1 MTQFRQIVPNS
12 TINIVNEAYEV
23 YLVWLSPG
31 AGVRSWLFSHTDG
44 DSERS
49 YDLFTVES
57 DTDIRSVPSE
67 SRKEAEVLTQSL
79 TSEDLKYVESIMA
92 SNRVYQV
99 FKNGTRVP
107 VALKNGSVSRANK
120 NKEFEIALKIVY
132 KEDDI
137 LNV

>member
-12 TINIVNEAYEV
+12 TINIVNEAYEI
-23 YLVWLSPG
+23 YLVWLSTG

-44 DSERS
+44 DSKRS
-49 YDLFTVES
+49 YDSFTVES

-79 TSEDLKYVESIMA
+79 TSDDLKYVESIMA

-107 VALKNGSVSRANK
+107 VALKGGSVSRANK